1 MLRFVR
7 WVALARGNNH
17 TSEGLNVNFKRLG
30 TIGAIA
36 VAGTILLSSCAA
48 NEGGTTEPTT
58 GPALSGTIDGA
69 GASSQG
75 SAQEAWIA
83 AFQTANPDLTINY
96 DPSGSGAGREA
107 FIAGGVDF
115 AGTDS
120 ALKQEEI
127 DGGFAGCT
135 PDTGY
140 IQVPAY
146 ISPIAVIF
154 NVEGVDTLNLD
165 AVTLAKIFKG
175 EITTWDDAAIVA
187 LNKDAKLPSAPIT
200 AVHRSDDSGT
210 TKNFSDYLFQNAPDV
225 WTEKPA
231 DPFPYATGE
240 AAQGTSGVVDA
251 VTNGTNTIG
260 YADASKAGDLG
271 TAAIQVGTEFV
282 NYSAEAAA
290 KVVDESPAGDTNNGT
305 TDLSIKINRTTT
317 DATHYPLVLVSYIV
331 TCTEFVDAEV
341 APLVKGYITYITS
354 QDGQAEAAASAG
366 SAPLSAALSDKV
378 ATALEAIK

>member
-1 MLRFVR
+1 MNSVLSRY
-7 WVALARGNNH
+7 
-17 TSEGLNVNFKRLG
+17 KRLAS
-30 TIGAIA
+30 IGAIA

-48 NEGGTTEPTT
+48 NEAGTADPS
-58 GPALSGTIDGA
+58 AAASDLAGTIDGA

-75 SAQEAWIA
+75 SAQEAWVA
-83 AFQTANPDLTINY
+83 AFQTENPEVTINY

-107 FIAGGVDF
+107 FISGGVSF

-127 DGGFAGCT
+127 DGGFAACV

-154 NVEGVDTLNLD
+154 NVEGVDALNLD
-165 AVTLAKIFKG
+165 APTIAGIFKG
-175 EITTWDDAAIVA
+175 TITTWNDPAIAA
-187 LNKDAKLPSAPIT
+187 LNADATLPSAPIT

-210 TKNFSDYLFQNAPDV
+210 TKNFTDYLNKVAPEIWDA
-225 WTEKPA
+225 PAA
-231 DPFPYATGE
+231 DPFPYQVGE

-271 TAAIQVGTEFV
+271 VAAIKVGDEFV
-282 NYSAEAAA
+282 DYSPEAAA
-290 KVVDESPAGDTNNGT
+290 AVVAGSPAGDTASDTDLVISLDRKT
-305 TDLSIKINRTTT
+305 TDP
-317 DATHYPLVLVSYIV
+317 THYPLVLVSYII
-331 TCTEFVDAEV
+331 TCTEFADAEV
-341 APLVKGYITYITS
+341 APAVKAFVQYITS
-354 QDGQAEAAASAG
+354 EAGQTEAAASAG
-366 SAPLSAALSDKV
+366 AAPLSADLSAKV
-378 ATALEAIK
+378 ATALESIK

>member
-1 MLRFVR
+1 
-7 WVALARGNNH
+7 
-17 TSEGLNVNFKRLG
+17 VNFKRLG

-36 VAGTILLSSCAA
+36 IAGTILLSSCAA
-48 NEGGTTEPTT
+48 NEGGTTEPTVSDLT
-58 GPALSGTIDGA
+58 GTLVGA

-83 AFQTANPDLTINY
+83 GFQTANPGVTITY
-96 DPSGSGAGREA
+96 DPTGSGAGRET
-107 FIAGGVDF
+107 FIGGGSDF
-115 AGTDS
+115 AGSDS
-120 ALKQEEI
+120 SLKQEEI
-127 DGGFAGCT
+127 DGGFAACA

-154 NVEGVDTLNLD
+154 NIDGVDSLNLD
-165 AVTLAKIFKG
+165 ATTLAKIFKG
-175 EITTWDDAAIVA
+175 EITSWDDPAIAALNAGVTFPAAAIT
-187 LNKDAKLPSAPIT
+187 P
-200 AVHRSDDSGT
+200 VHRSDDSGT

-231 DPFPYATGE
+231 DPFPYAFGE

-271 TAAIQVGTEFV
+271 TAAIKVGDTFV
-282 NYSAEAAA
+282 SYTAEAAA
-290 KVVDESPAGDTNNGT
+290 AVVADSPAGDTAGA

-317 DATHYPLVLVSYIV
+317 DPTHYPLVLVSYIIACNEYV
-331 TCTEFVDAEV
+331 KADV
-341 APLVKGYITYITS
+341 APLVQAYITYITS
-354 QDGQAEAAASAG
+354 AEGQAVAAESAG
-366 SAPLSAALSDKV
+366 AAPLSADLSDKV
-378 ATALEAIK
+378 AAVLATIK

>member
-1 MLRFVR
+1 M
-7 WVALARGNNH
+7 
-17 TSEGLNVNFKRLG
+17 NFKRLG

-36 VAGTILLSSCAA
+36 LAGTILLSSCAA
-48 NEGGTTEPTT
+48 NEGGTDEP
-58 GPALSGTIDGA
+58 AASDLAGTIDGA

-75 SAQEAWIA
+75 SAQEAWVA
-83 AFQTANPDLTINY
+83 AFQTANPDVTINY

-107 FIAGGVDF
+107 FIAGGVSF
-115 AGTDS
+115 AGSDS

-127 DGGFAGCT
+127 DGGFAACT

-154 NVEGVDTLNLD
+154 NVEGVDELNLD

-175 EITTWDDAAIVA
+175 EITSWDDPAIAA
-187 LNKDAKLPSAPIT
+187 LNEGTTFPSAPIT

-210 TKNFSDYLFQNAPDV
+210 TKNFADYLNKVAPEV
-225 WTEKPA
+225 WDAEPA
-231 DPFPYATGE
+231 DPFPYTVGE

-271 TAAIQVGTEFV
+271 VAAIKVGDEFV
-282 NYSAEAAA
+282 TYSAEAAA
-290 KVVDESPAGDTNNGT
+290 AVVDGSPAGDTAGDTDLAIKLDRNT
-305 TDLSIKINRTTT
+305 TDP
-317 DATHYPLVLVSYIV
+317 THYPLVLVSYII
-331 TCTEFVDAEV
+331 TCTEFVDPEV
-341 APLVKGYITYITS
+341 APLVKAYVAYITS
-354 QDGQAEAAASAG
+354 EDGQAEAAASAG
-366 SAPLSAALSDKV
+366 AAPLSAELSAKV
-378 ATALEAIK
+378 ATVLEAIVTE

>member
-1 MLRFVR
+1 M
-7 WVALARGNNH
+7 
-17 TSEGLNVNFKRLG
+17 RLG

-36 VAGTILLSSCAA
+36 IAGTILLSSCAA
-48 NEGGTTEPTT
+48 NEGTPTETDAPVST
-58 GPALSGTIDGA
+58 LSGTIDGS

-83 AFQTANPDLTINY
+83 AFQTANPDVTINY
-96 DPSGSGAGREA
+96 DPAGSGAGREA
-107 FIAGGVDF
+107 FIAGGTSF

-127 DGGFAGCT
+127 DKGFAACV

-140 IQVPAY
+140 IEVPAY

-154 NVEGVDTLNLD
+154 NVEGVTDLNLD
-165 AVTLAKIFKG
+165 AATIAGIFKG
-175 EITTWDDAAIVA
+175 TNTTWDDAAIVA

-210 TKNFSDYLFQNAPDV
+210 TKNFGDSLNKVAPEV
-225 WTEKPA
+225 WDAPAA
-231 DPFPYATGE
+231 DPFPYTTGE

-271 TAAIQVGTEFV
+271 VVAVKVGDEFV
-282 NYSAEAAA
+282 KPTAEGAAA
-290 KVVDESPAGDTNNGT
+290 VVAESPAGDTAGD
-305 TDLSIKINRTTT
+305 TDLSIKLDRLTT
-317 DATHYPLVLVSYIV
+317 DPTHYPVVLVSYLV
-331 TCTEFVDAEV
+331 ACNEYVDAEV
-341 APLVKGYITYITS
+341 APVVAAYLTYVTS
-354 QDGQAEAAASAG
+354 VDGQTAAAEAAG
-366 SAPLSAALSDKV
+366 SAPISSDLSDKI
-378 ATALEAIK
+378 AAIAAAIK

>member
-1 MLRFVR
+1 M
-7 WVALARGNNH
+7 
-17 TSEGLNVNFKRLG
+17 NFKRLG

-48 NEGGTTEPTT
+48 NEGGGTETPTESL
-58 GPALSGTIDGA
+58 AGTIDGA

-83 AFQTANPDLTINY
+83 AFQGENPDLTINY

-127 DGGFAGCT
+127 DGGFAACV

-154 NVEGVDTLNLD
+154 NVEGVDELNLD
-165 AVTLAKIFKG
+165 STTLAKIFKG
-175 EITTWDDAAIVA
+175 EITSWDDPAIAA
-187 LNKDAKLPSAPIT
+187 LNEGTTFPAAPIT

-210 TKNFSDYLFQNAPDV
+210 TKNFADYLFKTAPDV
-225 WTEKPA
+225 WDAEPA

-271 TAAIQVGTEFV
+271 TAAILVGDEFV

-290 KVVDESPAGDTNNGT
+290 AVVDGSPAGDTNNGT
-305 TDLSIKINRTTT
+305 TDLAIKLDRTTT
-317 DATHYPLVLVSYIV
+317 DPTHYPLVLVSYLI

-341 APLVKGYITYITS
+341 APLVKGYLGYVTS
-354 QDGQAEAAASAG
+354 EAGQAEAASAAG
-366 SAPLSAALSDKV
+366 AAPLSADLSAKV

>member
-1 MLRFVR
+1 L
-7 WVALARGNNH
+7 
-17 TSEGLNVNFKRLG
+17 NFKRLG

-36 VAGTILLSSCAA
+36 IAGTIVLSSCAA
-48 NEGGTTEPTT
+48 NEGT
-58 GPALSGTIDGA
+58 PAATDAPVSDLSGTIDGA

-83 AFQTANPDLTINY
+83 SFQTANPDVTINY

-107 FIAGGVDF
+107 FIAGGVSF

-127 DGGFAGCT
+127 DGGFAACA

-140 IQVPAY
+140 LQVPAY

-154 NVEGVDTLNLD
+154 NVEGVDELNLD
-165 AVTLAKIFKG
+165 APTIAGIFKG
-175 EITTWDDAAIVA
+175 TITTWDDAAIAA
-187 LNKDAKLPSAPIT
+187 LNEGVTLPSAAIT

-210 TKNFSDYLFQNAPDV
+210 TKNFTDYLNKVAPEIWDA
-225 WTEKPA
+225 PAA

-260 YADASKAGDLG
+260 YADASKAGELG
-271 TAAIQVGTEFV
+271 VAKIKVGEEFV
-282 NYSAEAAA
+282 EYTAEGAAA
-290 KVVDESPAGDTNNGT
+290 VVAESPAGDTANDTDLAIKLDRST
-305 TDLSIKINRTTT
+305 TDPS
-317 DATHYPLVLVSYIV
+317 HYPLVLVSYII
-331 TCTEFVDAEV
+331 TCTEFVDADV
-341 APLVKGYITYITS
+341 APAVKAYVTYITS
-354 QDGQAEAAASAG
+354 EEGQAEAASSAG
-366 SAPLSAALSDKV
+366 AAPLSADLSAKV

>member
-1 MLRFVR
+1 LNSVLTRYKRF
-7 WVALARGNNH
+7 A
-17 TSEGLNVNFKRLG
+17 S
-30 TIGAIA
+30 IGAVAI
-36 VAGTILLSSCAA
+36 AGTILLSSCAA
-48 NEGGTTEPTT
+48 NEGGTADPS
-58 GPALSGTIDGA
+58 AVASDLSGTIDGA

-75 SAQEAWIA
+75 SAQEAWVA
-83 AFQTANPDLTINY
+83 AFQTENPDVTINY

-107 FIAGGVDF
+107 FIAGGVSF

-127 DGGFAGCT
+127 DGGFAACT

-165 AVTLAKIFKG
+165 APTLAGIFKG
-175 EITTWDDAAIVA
+175 TITTWNDPAIAA
-187 LNKDAKLPSAPIT
+187 LNADATLPSAPIT

-210 TKNFSDYLFQNAPDV
+210 TKNFTDYLNKVAPEIWDA
-225 WTEKPA
+225 PAA
-231 DPFPYATGE
+231 DPFPYKTGE

-271 TAAIQVGTEFV
+271 VAAIKVGDEFV
-282 NYSAEAAA
+282 DYTPEAAA
-290 KVVDESPAGDTNNGT
+290 AVVAESPAGDTASDTDLVISLDRKT
-305 TDLSIKINRTTT
+305 TDP
-317 DATHYPLVLVSYIV
+317 THYPLVLVSYII

-341 APLVKGYITYITS
+341 SPVVKAYVQYITS
-354 QDGQAEAAASAG
+354 EAGQAEAAASAG
-366 SAPLSAALSDKV
+366 AAPLSSDLSAKV
-378 ATALEAIK
+378 ATALESIK